1 MLINVWSLSFAEA
14 AFANVGGVLQVATA
28 EMSGISSSKFCRF
41 WNTCWCCIIKMV
53 TLLNKLLVLLITGG
67 ANADLSSDFTQTT
80 ENIKVV
86 NFTDATLSTAFT
98 QTVDGIKIASGVVT
112 KDLNFTK
119 TTSGDILYVAVTTDA
134 TTETY
139 TEVTPS
145 GTETWTEITPS
156 GAETWTEI
164 EA

>member
-1 MLINVWSLSFAEA
+1 MLGHAAIAETA
-14 AFANVGGVLQVATA
+14 IADVGGVLQVATA
-28 EMSGISSSKFCRF
+28 EMSGISSASS
-41 WNTCWCCIIKMV
+41 V
-53 TLLNKLLVLLITGG
+53 GVGELVGVATLDANFTKTSAGILITGS
-67 ANADLSSDFTQTT
+67 ANADLSFDFTQTT

-86 NFTDATLSTAFT
+86 NFTDATLSTEFT
-98 QTVDGIKIASGVVT
+98 QTSDGIIIASGVVT

-119 TTSGDILYVAVTTDA
+119 TTSGDILFVDVVTDA

>member
-1 MLINVWSLSFAEA
+1 MLGHAAIAEA
-14 AFANVGGVLQVATA
+14 AIADVGGVLLLATA
-28 EMSGISSSKFCRF
+28 EMNALASSSS
-41 WNTCWCCIIKMV
+41 IGSG
-53 TLLNKLLVLLITGG
+53 TLVGVSSLSGNFTQTTAGIFITGSV
-67 ANADLSSDFTQTT
+67 NAEVSSSFTQTT
-80 ENIKVV
+80 EDIKIV
-86 NFTDATLSTAFT
+86 NFTDVTMSSAFT
-98 QTVDGIKIASGVVT
+98 QTADGIAILAGISSQ
-112 KDLNFTK
+112 DLNFTK
-119 TTSGDILYVAVTTDA
+119 TSSGDILFVDVVTDA

>member
-1 MLINVWSLSFAEA
+1 MLGHAAIAEA
-14 AFANVGGVLQVATA
+14 AIADVGGVLLLATA
-28 EMSGISSSKFCRF
+28 EMNALASSSS
-41 WNTCWCCIIKMV
+41 IGSG
-53 TLLNKLLVLLITGG
+53 TLVGVSSLSGNFTQTTAGIFITGSV
-67 ANADLSSDFTQTT
+67 NAEVSSSFTQTT
-80 ENIKVV
+80 EDIKIV
-86 NFTDATLSTAFT
+86 NFTDVTMSSAFT
-98 QTVDGIKIASGVVT
+98 QTADGIAILAGISSQ
-112 KDLNFTK
+112 DLNFTK

>member
-1 MLINVWSLSFAEA
+1 MLGHAAIAEA
-14 AFANVGGVLQVATA
+14 ALADVGGVLLLATA
-28 EMSGISSSKFCRF
+28 EMNALASSSS
-41 WNTCWCCIIKMV
+41 IGSG
-53 TLLNKLLVLLITGG
+53 TLVGVSSLSGNFTQTAAGIFITGSV
-67 ANADLSSDFTQTT
+67 NAEVSSSFTQTT
-80 ENIKVV
+80 EDIKIV
-86 NFTDATLSTAFT
+86 NFTDVTMSSAFT
-98 QTVDGIKIASGVVT
+98 QTADGIAILGGISSQ
-112 KDLNFTK
+112 DLNFTK

-139 TEVTPS
+139 TEITPS

>member
-1 MLINVWSLSFAEA
+1 MLGHAAIAEA
-14 AFANVGGVLQVATA
+14 AIADVGGVLQIGVA
-28 EMSGISSSKFCRF
+28 EMSGVSSASS
-41 WNTCWCCIIKMV
+41 V
-53 TLLNKLLVLLITGG
+53 GVGELVGVASMSSAFSQQTEVSTKVSGVI
-67 ANADLSSDFTQTT
+67 DLSSVFLITA

-98 QTVDGIKIASGVVT
+98 QTTDGIKIASGVVT

-119 TTSGDILYVAVTTDA
+119 TTSGDIMFVDVVTDA
-134 TTETY
+134 TTETF

-156 GAETWTEI
+156 GTETWTEI
-164 EA
+164 IQ

>member
-1 MLINVWSLSFAEA
+1 MLGHAAIAETA
-14 AFANVGGVLQVATA
+14 LADVGGVLQVATA
-28 EMSGISSSKFCRF
+28 EMSGISSASS
-41 WNTCWCCIIKMV
+41 V
-53 TLLNKLLVLLITGG
+53 GVGELVGVATLDANFTKTTAGILITGS
-67 ANADLSSDFTQTT
+67 ANADLSFDFTQTT

-86 NFTDATLSTAFT
+86 NFTDATLSTEFT
-98 QTVDGIKIASGVVT
+98 QTSDGIIIASGVVT

-119 TTSGDILYVAVTTDA
+119 SVSGDIMFVDVVTDA

-156 GAETWTEI
+156 GTETYTEI
-164 EA
+164 VR